1 MIFKKAVKM
10 NNTQEKPISIFKKQE
25 VFLQKVNGWGKD
37 ILTKTI
43 YLFNDKYYVKSKYR
57 ASLQYTPLLNELKDF
72 IEEQDMKI
80 KELVEVNNYL
90 LRTIEVINECSEHTL
105 CKRCKDAVDNAIN
118 KTKGN

>member
-57 ASLQYTPLLNELKDF
+57 ANLQYTPLLNELKDF
-72 IEEQDMKI
+72 IEEQDIKI